1 MNGWIYTHQLD
12 PILVRFGELPF
23 GGIPIQVTW
32 YGSMYALG
40 FLLFYGLA
48 IRTARWPDSAVKE
61 IEVGNLLLYI
71 IVGVVVGA
79 RIGWV
84 VFYGG
89 LPYFFEPLRI
99 LETWKGGMSFHGG
112 FLGIVIAYWIYSRVH
127 DTAFLDLADFS
138 VTWAPLGLFFGRIG
152 NFINGE
158 LYGKPTNGTWGV
170 IFPDDPQRLPRH
182 PSQLYEAALE
192 GLLIFGVLI
201 LLRFR
206 APNVRGIQPAVFILL
221 YGIVRTAVEF
231 VRLPDRE
238 IGYTLGFI
246 TRGQMLSVPMVIV
259 GLVWLIV
266 ALRLPRRIPRL
277 IAAAAEGNTKRV
289 RALLNDGAD
298 VNARDTQGR
307 TALARAAERGHN
319 QIAKL
324 LEKAGAA
331 K

>member
-12 PILVRFGELPF
+12 PILVRLGELPF

-32 YGSMYALG
+32 YGLTYALG

-48 IRTARWPDSAVKE
+48 TRTARWADSPVKE
-61 IEVGNLLLYI
+61 IDVGNLLLYV

-84 VFYGG
+84 TFYGG
-89 LPYFFEPLRI
+89 LPYLFEPWRI

-112 FLGIVIAYWIYSRVH
+112 FLGIVLAIWIYSRVH
-127 DTAFLDLADFS
+127 GVGFLDLADFS
-138 VTWAPLGLFFGRIG
+138 VTWAPLGLFLGRIG

-170 IFPDDPQRLPRH
+170 IFPADPQRLPRH

-192 GLLIFGVLI
+192 GLLIFVVLI

-259 GLVWLIV
+259 GLVWLVV
-266 ALRLPRRIPRL
+266 ALRLPRRIPHL
-277 IAAAAEGNTKRV
+277 IAAAEEGDAKRV
-289 RALLNDGAD
+289 RALLKDGAD
-298 VNARDTQGR
+298 VNARDAQGR